1 MSVLEM
7 AGEDVRII
15 ADGTVHFSNQE
26 GFIER
31 GGMNRKVK
39 THFKI

>member
-1 MSVLEM
+1 MKWT
-7 AGEDVRII
+7 GEDVCIM
-15 ADGTVHFSNQE
+15 ADGTIHFSNQG

-31 GGMNRKVK
+31 GAMNRKVK